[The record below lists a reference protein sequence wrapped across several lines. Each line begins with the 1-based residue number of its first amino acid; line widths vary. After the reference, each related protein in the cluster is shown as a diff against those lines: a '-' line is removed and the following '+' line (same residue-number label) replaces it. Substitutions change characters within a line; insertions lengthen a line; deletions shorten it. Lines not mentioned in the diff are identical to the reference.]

1 MESYSSTTDLS
12 DMGGNR
18 TRGKMFW
25 YKLYGGFR
33 MSLEEK
39 WSPIKWVS
47 TFQIFTEW
55 MNE

>member
-39 WSPIKWVS
+39 
-47 TFQIFTEW
+47 
-55 MNE
+55 